1 MRVRRRAR
9 LRLFAIACRPSSSGS
24 LSPDLVDL
32 GWPLLL
38 CPSPKQRLSDDQH
51 PVRAF
56 ACPGHSVDSSVVL
69 AGLTGW
75 VVFAAFDVSAP
86 SLAVTDPGDIRLRR
100 DRGMGE
106 VHVLIMLE
114 RGRGHRDLYVA
125 VYGDI
130 G

>member
-1 MRVRRRAR
+1 M
-9 LRLFAIACRPSSSGS
+9 
-24 LSPDLVDL
+24 
-32 GWPLLL
+32 
-38 CPSPKQRLSDDQH
+38 
-51 PVRAF
+51 
-56 ACPGHSVDSSVVL
+56 L

-130 G
+130 GRLEHGTKGVRPLSR